1 MRKGRCANSVFGKRK
16 EDENWPFTTSHKD
29 VPVRIQHRHCST
41 VARSCDTSLAV
52 ARRHLQHAGA
62 VHTGVLTTLA
72 DHTAGAAAQTLAA
85 EGFFVATAELKIS
98 LLRTAKGE
106 RIVCRGRVVKP
117 GKSVSFV
124 EADICCVAGGEEFLA
139 ARLSATMVFVNV
151 KNLA

>member
-1 MRKGRCANSVFGKRK
+1 MSTQAVGVGLEQVRAFFRLA
-16 EDENWPFTTSHKD
+16 
-29 VPVRIQHRHCST
+29 PVM
-41 VARSCDTSLAV
+41 VELGAEVDAVGAGSCDTSLAV

-85 EGFFVATAELKIS
+85 EGYFVATAELKIS
-98 LLRTAKGE
+98 LLRPAKGE

-117 GKSVSFV
+117 GKSLSFV
-124 EADICCVAGGEEFLA
+124 EADICCVAAGEEFLA
-139 ARLSATMVFVNV
+139 ARLSATMFFVSN